1 MSLVMENLL
10 EEIYA
15 GTDVPY
21 WGDAIPV
28 SVVRTLIAK
37 AELRATCNA
46 LDVIE
51 KHLDAYVALGFKDKA
66 DALNLVYQ
74 RVNEQDLE
82 GENK

>member
-10 EEIYA
+10 EEIYV
-15 GTDVPY
+15 GTKTPY

-37 AELRATCNA
+37 AELRAICNA

-51 KHLDAYVALGFKDKA
+51 MHLDAYVKLGFKEKA

-74 RVNEQDLE
+74 RINE